1 MSWRKSGVIVL
12 LCFLLF
18 ALTACSNDEA
28 ASGGGSTDKKQKT
41 TLTVWIH
48 PYVSD
53 ELKNK
58 QNEVFKGMG
67 ERFKKEYPN
76 VTVKFEEIP
85 WANREQ
91 KILTAMAAKQ
101 GPDVFYLIPDMM
113 AQFADKG
120 VLAPLDD
127 QLGDYN
133 KEDFDQT
140 SMEAVTYKDKMYGLP
155 VLKEVQTYFYNTKIL
170 KELGGEPNHLP
181 KTWDEFNALAEKAV
195 KKGYYAR
202 NYEGGN
208 TPNATLYPYVWQA
221 GGEVITKDGK
231 VAINKPDAV
240 KGFEL
245 INHWYQKKMIP
256 KDSINTVDHLPLFLE
271 GKMLAYWGT
280 GASLATMKEKNFKDY
295 AIGSPL
301 KEAKTATFGTTGMF
315 VVSGN
320 SENKK
325 LSAQLVKSM
334 TSTESLEAF
343 NTLTKYV
350 PPRKSA
356 ASIYDGDKD
365 MKILTEYAQY
375 AKPGVIHPVSRS
387 VMPQIQAKL
396 QEMMQGKKTP
406 QQAADAAAKA
416 IQEEMDK

>member
-1 MSWRKSGVIVL
+1 MFWKKSGVIVL
-12 LCFLLF
+12 LCAFLLLF
-18 ALTACSNDEA
+18 TACSKDET
-28 ASGGGSTDKKQKT
+28 ASGGSTDKKQSA

-53 ELKNK
+53 ELKSK
-58 QNEVFKGMG
+58 QNEVFKEMG

-76 VTVKFEEIP
+76 VKVKFEEIP

-91 KILTAMAAKQ
+91 KILTALAAKQ

-120 VLAPLDD
+120 VLAPIDD
-127 QLGDYN
+127 LLGDYG
-133 KEDFDQT
+133 KDDFDKT
-140 SMEAVTYKDKMYGLP
+140 SLEAVTYKDKMYGLP
-155 VLKEVQTYFYNTKIL
+155 LLKEVQTYFYNTKIL
-170 KELGGEPNHLP
+170 KKLGGDPKHLP
-181 KTWDEFNALAEKAV
+181 QTWDEFNALAEKAV

-221 GGEVITKDGK
+221 GGQVITDDGK
-231 VAINKPDAV
+231 IAINKSDAV

-245 INHWYQKKMIP
+245 VNNWYKNKMIP
-256 KDSINTVDHLPLFLE
+256 KDSINTIDHLPLFLE
-271 GKMLAYWGT
+271 GKSLAYWGT
-280 GASLATMKEKNFKDY
+280 GASLATMKEKGFKDY

-301 KEAKTATFGTTGMF
+301 KNKEIATFGTTGMF

-325 LSAQLVKSM
+325 LAAQLVKSM
-334 TSTESLEAF
+334 TSTESLKAF
-343 NTLTKYV
+343 NKLTKYV

-356 ASIYDGDKD
+356 ASIYNEDKD
-365 MKILTEYAQY
+365 MKILTEYAKY

-406 QQAADAAAKA
+406 QQAADSAAKA
-416 IQEEMDK
+416 IQEEMNK